1 MRFMLLLLCLFTT
14 LANANVAVD
23 ELNTLLAHQTGNHAE
38 DASSERRDLSDNYY
52 LLFIYRATCPH
63 CHQLASVLADFAQT
77 FKVDVDA
84 YSVDGK
90 PLAGFSGRRLSPELF
105 HTLYLNGGFKTA
117 VPALFLVNRHTLQT
131 YAVLFGEA
139 SPYELAARL
148 HELMQ
153 HIKEQFN
160 D

>member
-52 LLFIYRATCPH
+52 LLFIYRSDCPH
-63 CHQLASVLADFAQT
+63 CHQLAPVLADFAQT

-90 PLAGFSGRRLSPELF
+90 PLAGFSARRLSPELF

>member
-1 MRFMLLLLCLFTT
+1 MHLLLLLLCLFTT

-23 ELNTLLAHQTGNHAE
+23 ELNTLLAHQTGIHGE
-38 DASSERRDLSDNYY
+38 KPSPELRDLSDNYY
-52 LLFIYRATCPH
+52 LLFIYRSDCPH
-63 CHQLASVLADFAQT
+63 CHQFAPVLADFAKT
-77 FKVDVDA
+77 FKVNVEA

-90 PLAGFSGRRLSPELF
+90 PLAGFEANRLSPELF

-139 SPYELAARL
+139 SPYELAARF

>member
-1 MRFMLLLLCLFTT
+1 MRILLLLLCLFTT

-23 ELNTLLAHQTGNHAE
+23 ELNTLLAHQTGIHGE
-38 DASSERRDLSDNYY
+38 KPSPELRDLTDNYY
-52 LLFIYRATCPH
+52 LLFIYRSDCPH
-63 CHQLASVLADFAQT
+63 CHQFAPVLADFAQT
-77 FKVDVDA
+77 FKVNVEA

-90 PLAGFSGRRLSPELF
+90 PLAGFAANRLSPELF

-131 YAVLFGEA
+131 YAVLFGDA
-139 SPYELAARL
+139 SPYELAARF